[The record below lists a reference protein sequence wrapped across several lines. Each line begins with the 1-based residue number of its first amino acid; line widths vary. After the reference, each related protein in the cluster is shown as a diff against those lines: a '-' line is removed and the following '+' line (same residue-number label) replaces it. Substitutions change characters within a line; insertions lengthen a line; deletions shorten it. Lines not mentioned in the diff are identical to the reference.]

1 MHSFDKHLGL
11 ALGAVLLQNGQQHL
25 LVHFVDLQF
34 SGLVIRSLPVKKN
47 IEAMGK
53 WGKMRKWGQA
63 FRFNSNFVDN
73 LKRPKALRSEQA
85 SQICVLFESH
95 LY

>member
-34 SGLVIRSLPVKKN
+34 SGLVIRSLPVKKTL
-47 IEAMGK
+47 
-53 WGKMRKWGQA
+53 RQVGQDA
-63 FRFNSNFVDN
+63 QVG
-73 LKRPKALRSEQA
+73 A
-85 SQICVLFESH
+85 SIPL
-95 LY
+95 

>member
-1 MHSFDKHLGL
+1 
-11 ALGAVLLQNGQQHL
+11 
-25 LVHFVDLQF
+25 
-34 SGLVIRSLPVKKN
+34 
-47 IEAMGK
+47 MGK

-63 FRFNSNFVDN
+63 FQFNSNFVDN
-73 LKRPKALRSEQA
+73 LKRPNALRSEQA

>member
-1 MHSFDKHLGL
+1 
-11 ALGAVLLQNGQQHL
+11 
-25 LVHFVDLQF
+25 
-34 SGLVIRSLPVKKN
+34 
-47 IEAMGK
+47 MGK